1 MSNLKLNVRRKI
13 IQTLDN
19 LKMEVSEI
27 RSKISYGSEDFG
39 SEKEKISVEDFTS
52 EHLEANYV
60 FILARRLKE
69 EAEQLQMLLN
79 LMK

>member
-27 RSKISYGSEDFG
+27 RSKISTAGSENFG
-39 SEKEKISVEDFTS
+39 SENEKIAVEDFTF

-69 EAEQLQMLLN
+69 EAE
-79 LMK
+79 